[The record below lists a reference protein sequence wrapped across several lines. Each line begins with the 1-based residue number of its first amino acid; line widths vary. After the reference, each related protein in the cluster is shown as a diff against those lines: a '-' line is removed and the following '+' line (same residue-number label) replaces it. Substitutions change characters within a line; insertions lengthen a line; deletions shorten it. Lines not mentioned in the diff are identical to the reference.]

1 MNAVDWTI
9 GRKECRM
16 AKKPMRLDSDDEM
29 HGPMATNTEPVEGV
43 DRAPPSPTIH
53 RQGDQVR
60 PYCRRH
66 NVLMRSVGT
75 GGGVTRYKCPVP
87 DCNEAEKRAQPR
99 SVIPREPLEC
109 PKCRQRR
116 IEADQPVNPVYCEV
130 DASRSTSGQLCM
142 ACPEMG
148 CDFHTLIPRPDIA
161 VRARRMR
168 MAAEEI

>member
-1 MNAVDWTI
+1 
-9 GRKECRM
+9 M
-16 AKKPMRLDSDDEM
+16 AKEMKLEVDEDVERV
-29 HGPMATNTEPVEGV
+29 TTRRKEPVEV
-43 DRAPPSPTIH
+43 NEPAPPSVAEST

-66 NVLMRSVGT
+66 NVLMRAVGT
-75 GGGVTRYKCPVP
+75 GGGITRYKCPVP

-109 PKCRQRR
+109 PKCRQRKF
-116 IEADQPVNPVYCEV
+116 ADDQPVNPVYCEV
-130 DASRSTSGQLCM
+130 DSHRSTSGQLCM
-142 ACPEMG
+142 ACPEMD
-148 CDFHTLIPRPDIA
+148 CDFHALIPRPDIA